1 MNRLARA
8 AARIEAGIEALGVVI
23 LVVMLAVTAYQVFA
37 RYVLEAPT
45 FWSEELARFLM
56 AWLTM
61 LGSAVLIRSDGHIA
75 VDYFVNR
82 LPPAGKHAARFLC
95 DLLTLATC
103 GLLAYY
109 GAQLVSLG
117 GRTTSSGLGLQMA
130 YPYLAIPLGAILIAL
145 IILLTRIASAGTQV
159 ESAGAALEVKHG
171 R

>member
-1 MNRLARA
+1 MNRLARV
-8 AARIEAGIEALGVVI
+8 AARLDAGIEFLAVAI
-23 LVVMLAVTAYQVFA
+23 LIVMLAVTAYQVFA

-56 AWLTM
+56 VWLTM
-61 LGSAVLIRSDGHIA
+61 LGSVVLIRTDGHIA

-82 LPPAGKHAARFLC
+82 LPPVGQRAARFLC
-95 DLLTLATC
+95 DVLTLTTC

-117 GRTTSSGLGLQMA
+117 GRTTSSGMGLQMA
-130 YPYLAIPLGAILIAL
+130 YPYLAIPLGAVLIATIL
-145 IILLTRIASAGTQV
+145 LLTRTTESSAKAQVGTVIEV
-159 ESAGAALEVKHG
+159 ENG

>member
-1 MNRLARA
+1 MHRLT
-8 AARIEAGIEALGVVI
+8 RIATRLEAGIEILGVII
-23 LVVMLAVTAYQVFA
+23 LLVMLGVTSFQVFA

-61 LGSAVLIRSDGHIA
+61 LGSAALIRGDGHIA

-82 LPPAGKHAARFLC
+82 MPPNGRRVARFLS
-95 DLLTLATC
+95 DTLTLATC

-117 GRTTSSGLGLQMA
+117 ARTTSSGLGVQMA
-130 YPYLAIPLGAILIAL
+130 YPYLAIPLGAVLIAVV
-145 IILLTRIASAGTQV
+145 LLVSRIAAAGEPAKSATAV
-159 ESAGAALEVKHG
+159 LEVNHG

>member
-1 MNRLARA
+1 
-8 AARIEAGIEALGVVI
+8 
-23 LVVMLAVTAYQVFA
+23 MLAVTAYQVFA

-82 LPPAGKHAARFLC
+82 LPLAGQRAARFLC
-95 DLLTLATC
+95 DVLTLATC

-130 YPYLAIPLGAILIAL
+130 YPYMAIPLGAVLIAAIL
-145 IILLTRIASAGTQV
+145 LLTRISESGAKAHSVGT
-159 ESAGAALEVKHG
+159 ELEVKHG